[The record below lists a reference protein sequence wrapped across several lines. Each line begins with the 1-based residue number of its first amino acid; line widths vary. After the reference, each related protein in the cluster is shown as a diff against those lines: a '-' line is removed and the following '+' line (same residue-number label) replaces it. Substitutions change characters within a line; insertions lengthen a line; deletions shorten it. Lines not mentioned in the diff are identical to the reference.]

1 MNKQLINI
9 IEVPWN
15 NINFCRIGT
24 IRWFN
29 RTFKLVGFMKKNWIW
44 INMWKT
50 CKKNIV
56 YEIKDTSTNMKNV
69 LFLQFFLEKSALLT
83 K

>member
-1 MNKQLINI
+1 
-9 IEVPWN
+9 
-15 NINFCRIGT
+15 
-24 IRWFN
+24 
-29 RTFKLVGFMKKNWIW
+29 
-44 INMWKT
+44 MWKT